1 MIEVAQIL
9 GITMKRSFGKLQNIL
24 QEMMQLEKGQTKQ
37 QNAPRT
43 RKKPKERRE
52 LENLVSSIKYD
63 RPGGEKQNSVRLLTL

>member
-9 GITMKRSFGKLQNIL
+9 GITMERSFGQLQNIL
-24 QEMMQLEKGQTKQ
+24 QEMMQLEKGKTKQ

-43 RKKPKERRE
+43 RKKPKERRA
-52 LENLVSSIKYD
+52 LENLVSSINYD